1 MSGDEALSAT
11 VSLGV
16 PLDVVLTVSVM
27 LKHVVQLFHCESPV
41 PKTEIGGGCC
51 MVRFMLPLPEETLSC
66 HDMSAN

>member
-27 LKHVVQLFHCESPV
+27 LKHVVQLFHCEPAV
-41 PKTEIGGGCC
+41 PK
-51 MVRFMLPLPEETLSC
+51 L
-66 HDMSAN
+66 

>member
-41 PKTEIGGGCC
+41 PKMRSVVVVAWCASCC
-51 MVRFMLPLPEETLSC
+51 HCRKNRSRVMT
-66 HDMSAN
+66 